1 MINNSDTTG
10 KKIWFPFPFVR
21 TEAYGARL
29 QPATGIGY
37 RYYFGKAS
45 DFNGPLTDFKASKC
59 FRAKKVKMSGK
70 RKHVVS
76 QKESYIAKRNGKNF
90 IIEHR
95 GKKNNSSTD
104 NKQNNTISLWYQNEA
119 VRDSN
124 PRVRKLASTKSCGL
138 GTVQD
143 DLLNEVT
150 LSIFVIT

>member
-10 KKIWFPFPFVR
+10 KTIWFPFPFVR

-29 QPATGIGY
+29 QPTTGIGY

-76 QKESYIAKRNGKNF
+76 QKESYIAKRNGKNL

-95 GKKNNSSTD
+95 EKNLIQAQII
-104 NKQNNTISLWYQNEA
+104 NKIIPL
-119 VRDSN
+119 VCG
-124 PRVRKLASTKSCGL
+124 TKMKQC
-138 GTVQD
+138 
-143 DLLNEVT
+143 VT
-150 LSIFVIT
+150 LTQGFGNWLQQSLAD